1 MKEIEGLIS
10 LGRLMKAF
18 GGSTRGAL
26 IHLEDS
32 IAYMTNT
39 KRSVLYKLTF
49 NNHIGTG
56 VFYAGEAPIVAEKIE
71 LRDEKVL
78 FEWKDKKATRRV
90 FVPSKPP
97 VKEVCEKVLTKYY
110 VEPKIRVPVEAI
122 DLLDADI
129 LITNLQVKNNRLLLT
144 QTRSDGTVSLQNEV
158 PLSRGLAAV
167 NYPDTGEVAIFT
179 TDLYILKNYVTELY
193 LDIQERKP
201 VSVRAKL
208 NFNATLKGVIAFLTY
223 ER

>member
-1 MKEIEGLIS
+1 LKEIEGLIS
-10 LGRLMKAF
+10 LGRLMKAY
-18 GGSTRGAL
+18 GGSTRGGL

-32 IAYMTNT
+32 VAYLTNT
-39 KRSVLYKLTF
+39 KRSVLYKLIF

-56 VFYAGEAPIVAEKIE
+56 VFYAGEAPVVAEKIE

-78 FEWKDKKATRRV
+78 FEWKDKRAIRRV
-90 FVPSKPP
+90 LVPSKSPI
-97 VKEVCEKVLTKYY
+97 KEICEKVLAKYY
-110 VEPKIRVPVEAI
+110 VEPKIKVPIEAI
-122 DLLDADI
+122 DLLDQNI
-129 LITNLQVKNNRLLLT
+129 LITNLQVKNNRLVMT

-201 VSVRAKL
+201 VSVKAKL
-208 NFNATLKGVIAFLTY
+208 NFGASLKGVIAFLTY